1 MTVMPSVVY
10 AEYHKLSLHAECQYA
25 KCSNAEYHFLGTTT
39 LSLTTLSLTT
49 FSIMILNATVSITT
63 ISKAS
68 RKHLPSRIM
77 LSVAFFVILSLF
89 VLSVAMLDVVDTF
102 EEACTIKV
110 IMAVIF
116 AVS

>member
-10 AEYHKLSLHAECQYA
+10 AEYPKLSLHAECQYA
-25 KCSNAEYHFLGTTT
+25 KCSNAEYHFLGT
-39 LSLTTLSLTT
+39 TTLSLTT

-89 VLSVAMLDVVDTF
+89 VLSVAMLNVVDTF